1 MQNRDVAHQFFYDI
15 NGRFE
20 RRSMTVSYGHNKY
33 YSYGTVIGKITQTTE
48 GKTVCLISDNNFSM
62 TTAKHIN
69 KLRYA
74 CPFDIVHLPQTMYA
88 HDFNAY
94 DVVERLKSDIEYYSK
109 AKLTQKA
116 NREGFIN
123 SYEMLTNTLKL
134 ADFEA
139 QFKKAQKILDEYKE
153 LYDTLN
159 NPSEI
164 KALKEKVR
172 KIEAEKQAKLKKELE
187 TIFNK
192 YTYLDIL
199 KFAYTDFYFN
209 DFSVEAYNEQKEL
222 KQKVK
227 KYLNPSNELSFIWL
241 DGEKVKTS
249 QHISVDKKEAI
260 TLLKLWIKGKL
271 KHGMRISI
279 YTVLEIKSNYVKIGC
294 HKIPTENI
302 NALWEAYQKELKE
315 VA

>member
-15 NGRFE
+15 NGSFE
-20 RRSMTVSYGHNKY
+20 RRSMTVSYEHNKY

-48 GKTVCLISDNNFSM
+48 GQTVCLISDNNFSM

-69 KLRYA
+69 ELRHA
-74 CPFDIVHLPQTMYA
+74 CPFDVVHLPQAMYA

-94 DVVERLKSDIEYYSK
+94 DVVERLKSNIEYYSN

-123 SYEMLTNTLKL
+123 SYKMLISTLKL

-139 QFKKAQKILDEYKE
+139 QFEKAQKILDEYKE

-199 KFAYTDFYFN
+199 KFTYTDFYFN

-222 KQKVK
+222 KQKIK
-227 KYLNPSNELSFIWL
+227 KYLNPHNDFSFIWFEG
-241 DGEKVKTS
+241 DFVRTS

-260 TLLKLWIKGKL
+260 TLLKLWKNGKL
-271 KHGMRISI
+271 KHGMTISY
-279 YTVLEIKSNYVKIGC
+279 YTVLEVLTNYVKIGC
-294 HKIPTENI
+294 HRIPVDNL
-302 NALWEAYQKELKE
+302 NALYEAIDIKKE